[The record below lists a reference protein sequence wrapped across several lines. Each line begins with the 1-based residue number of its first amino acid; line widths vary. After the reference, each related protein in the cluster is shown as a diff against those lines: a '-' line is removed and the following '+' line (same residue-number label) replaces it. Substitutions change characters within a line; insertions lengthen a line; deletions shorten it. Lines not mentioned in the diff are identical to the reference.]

1 MFILI
6 RHGESVAN
14 VANDNSDGKTTDL
27 TALGIEQ
34 AKAIKPILAKY
45 FTIDVVFTS
54 PAMRC
59 VKTAALCCN
68 KPAAVLDDIYE
79 LSNGLIDGVKMED
92 WGKIPRVGQKLAK
105 IMEMDKDKTKLDK
118 IFDKKTIANAKRFE
132 QLCKA
137 EGDYPARLA
146 RAVRLAKSYTD
157 RGKNVLFVTHAGVAS
172 AIVCEMFHMHR
183 WSNVAVPNCSL
194 SVIDMKKHK
203 LLLNRYD
210 AIKAVKK

>member
-1 MFILI
+1 MFILF

-14 VANDNSDGKTTDL
+14 VAVDNSDGKSTDL

-79 LSNGLIDGVKMED
+79 LSNGLIDGVKIED
-92 WGKIPRVGQKLAK
+92 IGKIPRVGQKLAK
-105 IMEMDKDKTKLDK
+105 IMKMDKDKTKLDK
-118 IFDKKTIANAKRFE
+118 IFDKQTIANAKRFE
-132 QLCKA
+132 QLCKG
-137 EGDYPARLA
+137 ESDYPARLA

-157 RGKNVLFVTHAGVAS
+157 RGKNVLFVTHAGVVS

-183 WSNVAVPNCSL
+183 WSNVAVPNCSI

-203 LLLNRYD
+203 LMLNRH
-210 AIKAVKK
+210 ALKPEVKK